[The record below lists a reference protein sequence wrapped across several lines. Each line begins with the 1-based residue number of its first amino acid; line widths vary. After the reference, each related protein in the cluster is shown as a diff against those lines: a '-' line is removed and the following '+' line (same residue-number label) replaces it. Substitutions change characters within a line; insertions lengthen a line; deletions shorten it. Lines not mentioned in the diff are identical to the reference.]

1 MRISKSLHKQ
11 VLLTSLVFASTQIV
25 AMDLGVIGNTYQIAE
40 QDAVE
45 QIKEKLVK
53 MQQTGELQKIEQES
67 IKKSINS
74 LKNPKSND
82 SLIVATKKSSKLY
95 DPTQTFNE
103 EVRAEDGTL
112 ISPAGRKVYPLDYVK
127 LSKTMVFFD
136 GRDKEQ
142 VEAVKK
148 LISKEGLKVKPIL
161 TGGSWFDIS
170 KEWKRQ
176 VYFDQGAYL
185 TKRLTIEEVPA
196 IVSQVGNKLQ
206 INYVPAKEIN

>member
-112 ISPAGRKVYPLDYVK
+112 ISPAGRKVNPLDYVK
-127 LSKTMVFFD
+127 LSKTMVFLM
-136 GRDKEQ
+136 
-142 VEAVKK
+142 VE
-148 LISKEGLKVKPIL
+148 
-161 TGGSWFDIS
+161 
-170 KEWKRQ
+170 
-176 VYFDQGAYL
+176 
-185 TKRLTIEEVPA
+185 TK
-196 IVSQVGNKLQ
+196 NKLRRLK
-206 INYVPAKEIN
+206 N